1 MDGWMHGGM
10 HEAMRQST
18 IHAKAGP
25 ELEELEELELEGA
38 AGAAAG
44 AHQAINQSYWRLETG
59 DWRLLETGTFSTIC
73 CLLPPMQQWI
83 DPTVLLGLR
92 SEFVLVFAAII
103 VERLLSAR
111 TRRLEF
117 VVSAFEGGGEE
128 EEDEGRKENDR
139 LFLLCF
145 WSRARGGRGDDD
157 ECGER
162 MM

>member
-1 MDGWMHGGM
+1 MHGGM

-103 VERLLSAR
+103 VKRLLSAR
-111 TRRLEF
+111 TRSE
-117 VVSAFEGGGEE
+117 
-128 EEDEGRKENDR
+128 
-139 LFLLCF
+139 
-145 WSRARGGRGDDD
+145 
-157 ECGER
+157 
-162 MM
+162 